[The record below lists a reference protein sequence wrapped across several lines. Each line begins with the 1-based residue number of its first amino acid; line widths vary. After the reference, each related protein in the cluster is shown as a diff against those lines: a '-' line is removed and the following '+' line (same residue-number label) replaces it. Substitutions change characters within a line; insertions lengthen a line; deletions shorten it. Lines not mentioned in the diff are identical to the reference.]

1 MNKKKFGE
9 GIFSRIKYTKEQRT
23 IIEGLEFAMQELKD
37 AREFFQIAHNPDLID
52 YAIYRE
58 AAAQAKYMYLLNEAK
73 NKNIKVNAYLLI
85 ESDEVV

>member
-9 GIFSRIKYTKEQRT
+9 DIFSRIKYTKEQRE
-23 IIEGLEFAMQELKD
+23 ILKGLESAMQELKD

-58 AAAQAKYMYLLNEAK
+58 AAAQAKYIYLLNEAK
-73 NKNIKVNAYLLI
+73 NKNIKVNSYLLV
-85 ESDEVV
+85 ENNEVV